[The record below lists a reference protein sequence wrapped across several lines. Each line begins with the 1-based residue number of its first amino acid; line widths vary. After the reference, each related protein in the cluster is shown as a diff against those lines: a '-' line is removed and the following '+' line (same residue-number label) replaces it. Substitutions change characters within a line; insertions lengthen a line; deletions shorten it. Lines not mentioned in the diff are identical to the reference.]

1 MLYQGTPKNKKLLQ
15 PQTDNCTTDLNR
27 SIKMS
32 PAPKYHGSA
41 LSYRSEKYG
50 LIVIT
55 PHPIPCNVH
64 QNII

>member
-32 PAPKYHGSA
+32 PAPNTATA
-41 LSYRSEKYG
+41 LY
-50 LIVIT
+50 
-55 PHPIPCNVH
+55 PIGVKNTG
-64 QNII
+64 